1 MKKIVLLL
9 SALMLVCASASAQ
22 NILNRLGQ
30 RAKNAVENN
39 IGNKVER
46 GINDVLNGNVGNNN

>member
-9 SALMLVCASASAQ
+9 SALMLICASASAQ

-30 RAKNAVENN
+30 RAKNAIENN
-39 IGNKVER
+39 VGRKVEK
-46 GINDVLNGNVGNNN
+46 GINDASAVRTT